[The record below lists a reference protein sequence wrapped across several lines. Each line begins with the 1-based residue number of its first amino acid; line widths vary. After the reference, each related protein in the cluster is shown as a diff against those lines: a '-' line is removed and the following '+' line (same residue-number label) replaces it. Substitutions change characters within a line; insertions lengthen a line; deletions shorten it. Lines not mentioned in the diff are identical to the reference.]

1 MSAEAIVEPISEE
14 ATLVRDKAILG
25 NLKVIVERNLKGIS
39 ASTYLFKKLFVAVT
53 QLILN
58 RINNDIRLVHV
69 EMSKRRIKIVGEEQ
83 VDNILYYRFTVKGQ
97 EERIGITRELL
108 RSEISFRLGMYVKF
122 AIG

>member
-14 ATLVRDKAILG
+14 ATLVRDKAILD
-25 NLKVIVERNLKGIS
+25 NLKVIVERNLKEVS
-39 ASTYLFKKLFVAVT
+39 ASTYLFRKLFVAVT

-83 VDNILYYRFTVKGQ
+83 VDNILYYQFTIKGH

-108 RSEISFRLGMYVKF
+108 RSEISVRLGMYVKF